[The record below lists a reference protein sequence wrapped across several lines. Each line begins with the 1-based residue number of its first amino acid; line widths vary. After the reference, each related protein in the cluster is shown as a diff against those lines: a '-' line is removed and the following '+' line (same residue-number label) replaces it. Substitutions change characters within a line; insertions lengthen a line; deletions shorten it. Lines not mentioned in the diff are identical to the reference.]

1 MDARPLRAQSDSMPG
16 LLLEVENQKVSF
28 PRDGFCSELL
38 LMILPP

>member
-28 PRDGFCSELL
+28 SRDFKEIMVSAQSCS
-38 LMILPP
+38 